1 MQVAVPPRASDT
13 RRPTRRWLLP
23 VLSFCGGVAGLGV
36 SITSPIIVDIS
47 RGYGVSEAAAGQL
60 MTVASVAGAIGTLVL
75 APLLDRFGRRRGITL
90 AMTTLALS
98 CVGAALAP
106 TFVALSVCY
115 CITGLSAYMLY
126 AQILATVGDTYDG
139 DALGRAM
146 AWITF
151 GNFALVMLAMPA
163 VGWLTVAAGWRSAFL
178 LLGACAVPAAF
189 CAWVGVPVG
198 LRSEHSDKI
207 DYREA
212 FAGLRHSRSALI
224 LLGTFGLVAASY
236 YGFSTYL
243 AVVAD
248 RALAATTAQVSVAIS
263 LRFLGSVLIG
273 VAAGSVLRVANWR
286 TTAVASAASGAII
299 LGMYLVPG
307 SLALLSVENL
317 LYGVAIGVIDIG
329 INAMLAALDTG
340 SRGVV
345 MAMRSVMD
353 SAGGVAGPALGGA
366 ALLLSGTSGAGLL
379 FALFAFAAVGTA
391 AMLRRARSAP
401 VGGPSAPPAPGS
413 AGR

>member
-1 MQVAVPPRASDT
+1 MQVATPPRASDT
-13 RRPTRRWLLP
+13 RRPPRRWLLP

-60 MTVASVAGAIGTLVL
+60 MTVASIAGAVGTLAL

-90 AMTTLALS
+90 ALATLALS

-106 TFVALSVCY
+106 SFAALSVFY
-115 CITGLSAYMLY
+115 CIVGLSAYMLY
-126 AQILATVGDTYDG
+126 AQILATVGDTYRG
-139 DALGRAM
+139 DALGRGM

-151 GNFALVMLAMPA
+151 GNVGLIMLAMPA
-163 VGWLTVAAGWRSAFL
+163 VGWLSVRAGWQSAFL
-178 LLGACAVPAAF
+178 LLGACAVPAAI
-189 CAWVGVPVG
+189 CAWLGVPAGLHGSHAGRVDYRQAFTG
-198 LRSEHSDKI
+198 LR
-207 DYREA
+207 R
-212 FAGLRHSRSALI
+212 SRSALI
-224 LLGTFGLVAASY
+224 LLGTFGLVTASY
-236 YGFSTYL
+236 YGFATYM

-273 VAAGSVLRVANWR
+273 VAAGSVLKIANWR
-286 TTAVASAASGAII
+286 MAAVASAVCALLTLAV
-299 LGMYLVPG
+299 YLAPG
-307 SLALLSVENL
+307 SLALLSAENL
-317 LYGVAIGVIDIG
+317 VYGVAIGVIDIG

-353 SAGGVAGPALGGA
+353 SAGGVVGPALGGA
-366 ALLLSGTSGAGLL
+366 ALLLGGTAAAGWL

-391 AMLRRARSAP
+391 AILRRGAVAAAA
-401 VGGPSAPPAPGS
+401 V
-413 AGR
+413 